1 MKLHYKGS
9 VRRLSGAGM
18 AFLNFEND
26 VTKVC
31 ENIKI
36 ECPETSVYIRTV
48 YDDAIEF
55 SVFYFEKETR
65 FNQAVMVDC
74 FKTKHQED
82 NAPFT
87 IYHIDITAE
96 DWKF

>member
-65 FNQAVMVDC
+65 YFLEKG
-74 FKTKHQED
+74 KTVEHKEEG
-82 NAPFT
+82 NAFGYEIT
-87 IYHIDITAE
+87 FSIID
-96 DWKF
+96 